1 MIANAGFPCRPL
13 DEEPKSWFQESQI
26 QESQTYSPPVDL
38 PMTSWDGLSRILHGA
53 NIDNHHKNNNNID
66 NNIINNININTNP
79 DTNDTI
85 YYNTYNTY
93 NNNNNNNNVNPYPIQ
108 SHQNATGCSYTALE
122 SASSPN
128 FMNTSL
134 PDVNARQRAGLD
146 STLYEGGRFPLSPWD
161 SANSGFDFD
170 DASFMASSVLANQ
183 CWEPDSSP
191 EWSSYMTPN
200 PGDSFYGTSFDSEL
214 SLLTTSPAT
223 VASQPPTLLDYPDLA
238 ISPVPSLTSSFS
250 HTSSSCPGLCSPAAK
265 TAVDSTTR
273 QTPQRTRKQLA
284 RNSSRGRTP
293 PAKTEL
299 RTHEDR
305 ILVACRSKGMS
316 YKKIK
321 EAHSFNVS
329 ESTLRGR
336 HRALTKHSS
345 LRPRKPR
352 WTMKDIELL
361 KEAVPLFTRQTGKT
375 KVSWKGVSE
384 YIYSQGGTH
393 TFAYTTCRR
402 KWCEVTGEV
411 L

>member
-1 MIANAGFPCRPL
+1 MVANAGFPCRPL
-13 DEEPKSWFQESQI
+13 DEETKAWFQESQA
-26 QESQTYSPPVDL
+26 YSPHVDL
-38 PMTSWDGLSRILHGA
+38 PMTSWDALSHILHGA
-53 NIDNHHKNNNNID
+53 NINNHNKNHNNID
-66 NNIINNININTNP
+66 NNINNNIINNININTNP
-79 DTNDTI
+79 DTN
-85 YYNTYNTY
+85 YYNTYS
-93 NNNNNNNNVNPYPIQ
+93 NNNNNVNASPTQ
-108 SHQNATGCSYTALE
+108 NHQNATGCSYTALE
-122 SASSPN
+122 TAVPLN
-128 FMNTSL
+128 FMSTSL

-146 STLYEGGRFPLSPWD
+146 STLYEGARFPLSPWD
-161 SANSGFDFD
+161 SASSGFDFD

-183 CWEPDSSP
+183 GWEPDSSP

-200 PGDSFYGTSFDSEL
+200 PGDSFYETSFDSEL
-214 SLLTTSPAT
+214 SLLPTSPAT

-250 HTSSSCPGLCSPAAK
+250 HTSSSCHGLCSPAAK
-265 TAVDSTTR
+265 TAVNTTTTR
-273 QTPQRTRKQLA
+273 QTQQRTRKQLA

-305 ILVACRSKGMS
+305 ILIACRSKGMS

-361 KEAVPLFTRQTGKT
+361 KEAVPLFTRQTAKT